1 MNNKKKE
8 KSIAEQNKDFR
19 LTFRGIDLMESRNYD
34 VDFDFVLGGEEY
46 CNLFITPDNI
56 QKTLRIYLDKEDILK
71 LHEKLCITY
80 IHLHDTDARKKLNEI
95 VDDLRV

>member
-1 MNNKKKE
+1 MTEKQ

-19 LTFRGIDLMESRNYD
+19 LTFRGIDLMESRNYE
-34 VDFDFVLGGEEY
+34 VDFDFVLGDEGY
-46 CNLFITPDNI
+46 CNLFITPDNL

-80 IHLHDTDARKKLNEI
+80 IHLFDSKARKHLNEI
-95 VDDLRV
+95 VDNLRV